1 MFVVAAFP
9 HPSLWTLLE
18 PEAKIKSSHCML
30 PLVTVFYHSNRI
42 ITEIFQPLVH
52 EFEIAL
58 WDLHT
63 SFTNCL

>member
-1 MFVVAAFP
+1 
-9 HPSLWTLLE
+9 
-18 PEAKIKSSHCML
+18 ML